1 MQTYGSGWVLLADFL
16 GSPQITQTGTNIVSV
31 SANFNGGSQSNA
43 TPSKKSEKC
52 SLQWDNEKNTG
63 ALNLDIG
70 QVPEEDYLPS
80 RVGPNQVY
88 IDQPSSNFEVAED
101 TAAPGGRQVQSPRG
115 ASQKGSES
123 PGKEPRAEMNGERST
138 GEKQKKSSVEK
149 QKKERN
155 EKMFLAMPEE
165 VSAESESGFE
175 SDNEEE
181 RPEDE
186 AEGLK
191 KTNNKRKHNTQKKKT
206 KTPVSERK
214 STTSNTRSA
223 SKSAPE
229 LGKSPEIVK
238 KSKND
243 KKQGSKKQRGSS

>member
-1 MQTYGSGWVLLADFL
+1 VQTYSLGWVLFADFL
-16 GSPQITQTGTNIVSV
+16 GSPQITQTVTNTVSM

-52 SLQWDNEKNTG
+52 SLGWDNEKNTG

-80 RVGPNQVY
+80 RVGPDQVH
-88 IDQPSSNFEVAED
+88 IDQPSSNLGFAED
-101 TAAPGGRQVQSPRG
+101 TAAAGGREVQSPREV
-115 ASQKGSES
+115 Q
-123 PGKEPRAEMNGERST
+123 PRAEINGERST

-149 QKKERN
+149 QKKERH
-155 EKMFLAMPEE
+155 EKIFLALPEE
-165 VSAESESGFE
+165 ESGESESGSE
-175 SDNEEE
+175 GDHEEE

-186 AEGLK
+186 ADDETEGLR

-206 KTPVSERK
+206 KTPVAERK
-214 STTSNTRSA
+214 STASNTRSA
-223 SKSAPE
+223 SK
-229 LGKSPEIVK
+229 KSPEIVK

>member
-1 MQTYGSGWVLLADFL
+1 MQTYGLGWVLLADFL
-16 GSPQITQTGTNIVSV
+16 GSPQIIQTVTNTVSV
-31 SANFNGGSQSNA
+31 LANFNGGSQSNA

-70 QVPEEDYLPS
+70 QVPEEDYLPN
-80 RVGPNQVY
+80 RVGLDQVY

-101 TAAPGGRQVQSPRG
+101 IVAQVQSPRG
-115 ASQKGSES
+115 ASQKRSES
-123 PGKEPRAEMNGERST
+123 PGKEPMAEMNGERST
-138 GEKQKKSSVEK
+138 GEKQKNSSIER

-165 VSAESESGFE
+165 VSVESESGSE

-186 AEGLK
+186 AECLK
-191 KTNNKRKHNTQKKKT
+191 KTNNKRKHNTQKKKN

-214 STTSNTRSA
+214 STASNTRSA
-223 SKSAPE
+223 SKSALE